1 MKIQHSI
8 FIAVLVSSSA
18 CSLFN
23 ETSQKT
29 IFVPQ
34 TVGEMKT
41 KVKLDSLKR
50 INANPI
56 LARTEFYRDSL
67 LQKYIDTAQVY
78 NFDYQ
83 IAWERINQQYAHVRR
98 LKGVLLPEIGGQVL
112 AGAKRFGDYTIDGV
126 GNYDTQ
132 FSENLTQNQRIPDP
146 IVPDYSIG
154 FLATWEI
161 DVWGK
166 LRAQKKSAALRY
178 LASET
183 GRQFLQTQ
191 LVSNLAANYYRLIAI
206 DKQIELINENIKLQ
220 ENALLISEA
229 QKQTGNSN
237 QLAVDILEAEIM
249 RAKNDLISLKQLIL
263 VEENAFN
270 ALLGSYPQTVI
281 RSSWKNEL
289 FSKIDLTISSESLLN
304 RPDVRQCFL
313 NLNASESDLLAVKK
327 AFYPSFVINGSM
339 GLNAF
344 KAGLLFDAPSSM
356 AFSALGGIAAP
367 LLNRRELKAQLLES
381 QSKKREEYIQLEKTI
396 YNAFS
401 EVYLVLEQRNL
412 LASQIDL
419 KEAEV
424 NVLNR
429 SIENSISL
437 FTSGRANYLEIINA
451 QENYLNSQLQ
461 LLALQ
466 QKQQELNIQL
476 YRAIGGG
483 F

>member
-1 MKIQHSI
+1 MKIQRYI
-8 FIAVLVSSSA
+8 FIAVLLTSSA
-18 CSLFN
+18 CSLFH
-23 ETSQKT
+23 ETPQKS

-34 TVGEMKT
+34 TVGNMKA
-41 KVKLDSLKR
+41 KIELDSLRK
-50 INANPI
+50 ITPKPI

-67 LQKYIDTAQVY
+67 LKNYIDTALVY

-98 LKGVLLPEIGGQVL
+98 LKGVLLPEISGQIA
-112 AGAKRFGDYTIDGV
+112 AGAKRFGEYTIDGV

-132 FSENLTQNQRIPDP
+132 FSENLSQNQRIPDP
-146 IVPDYSIG
+146 IVPDYTVG
-154 FLATWEI
+154 FIATWEI

-178 LASET
+178 LSSET

-191 LVSNLAANYYRLIAI
+191 LISDLAANYYRLIAI

-229 QKQTGNSN
+229 QKQTGNNN
-237 QLAVDILEAEIM
+237 QLAVDILEAEILS
-249 RAKNDLISLKQLIL
+249 AKNDLISLKQLIL
-263 VEENAFN
+263 LEENAFN
-270 ALLGSYPQTVI
+270 GLLGSYPQTVI

-289 FSKIDLTISSESLLN
+289 FSEIDLSISSESLLN
-304 RPDVRQCFL
+304 RPDIKQSFL
-313 NLNASESDLLAVKK
+313 NLNASESDLVVVKK
-327 AFYPSFVINGSM
+327 AFYPSFVINGGM

-344 KAGLLFDAPSSM
+344 KAGLLFDAPSSL
-356 AFSALGGIAAP
+356 AFNALGGVAAP
-367 LLNRRELKAQLLES
+367 LLNRRELKAQLFES
-381 QSKKREEYIQLEKTI
+381 QSKKREEFIQLEKTI
-396 YNAFS
+396 NNAFS
-401 EVYLVLEQRNL
+401 EVYLILEQRKL
-412 LASQIDL
+412 ITSQIDL
-419 KEAEV
+419 KKAQV
-424 NVLNR
+424 TVLNR

-451 QENYLNSQLQ
+451 QENHLNAQLQ
-461 LLALQ
+461 LLDLQ

-483 F
+483 Y